1 MNNVVQVKL
10 ENLRNI
16 IDVILVSD
24 EKDYLKWT
32 SKLSYIYQNVFDN
45 DLVTIGKHKTT
56 FTLNKPAYAGMCMLD
71 LIKVVTYEL
80 HYEYIKNK
88 FGNNARLLL
97 INTDSLMYEIK
108 TEDFYD
114 DFSKDREIF
123 DFSNY
128 SAKSNYYD
136 DSNKLFVRKK
146 RDKTEGVVINQF
158 VGLNSKMFPFL
169 IDDSSNP

>member
-1 MNNVVQVKL
+1 M
-10 ENLRNI
+10 
-16 IDVILVSD
+16 
-24 EKDYLKWT
+24 
-32 SKLSYIYQNVFDN
+32 FDN
-45 DLVTIGKHKTT
+45 DLVAIGKCKIT

-71 LIKVVTYEL
+71 LSKVLTYEL

-88 FGNNARLLL
+88 FGNNSRLLL

-128 SAKSNYYD
+128 SAKSNYYQ
-136 DSNKLFVRKK
+136 DSNKLLFAKSEIKQKVSLLMNLL
-146 RDKTEGVVINQF
+146 D
-158 VGLNSKMFPFL
+158 
-169 IDDSSNP
+169 

>member
-1 MNNVVQVKL
+1 M
-10 ENLRNI
+10 
-16 IDVILVSD
+16 
-24 EKDYLKWT
+24 
-32 SKLSYIYQNVFDN
+32 FDN
-45 DLVTIGKHKTT
+45 DLVTIRKHKTT

-88 FGNNARLLL
+88 FGINARLSL

-114 DFSKDREIF
+114 DFSNDREIF

-146 RDKTEGVVINQF
+146 RDKTEGVVINEF
-158 VGLNSKMFPFL
+158 VGLNSKRFPFL